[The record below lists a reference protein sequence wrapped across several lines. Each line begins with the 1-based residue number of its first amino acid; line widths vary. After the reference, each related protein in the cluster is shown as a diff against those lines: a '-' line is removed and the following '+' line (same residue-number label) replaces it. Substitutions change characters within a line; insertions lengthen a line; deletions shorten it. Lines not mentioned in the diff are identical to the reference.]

1 MIAASPY
8 ARGTPALGR
17 TGIARLS
24 SVSTRP
30 LCYGSMVGRCRA
42 ARLPRRD
49 GIYSPA
55 GGSCRLS
62 RPGATARIRTA
73 IGAVPMRCTALVL
86 RRRGGRRR
94 HRTFIAGAIRRVSN
108 PLPEP
113 TGAPSMMAESG
124 DPASQA
130 LRLQPGSGRRRH
142 ACPLH
147 SPGLADGGGVDPRTL
162 PCQRHSKPPRE
173 PSRRHPWRIARVLPP
188 KPRKVPSRFQREPA
202 RSSGWPI
209 RKSTP
214 AAIRTPTLL
223 LLRETPLPSWATG
236 AWYARSDLN

>member
-73 IGAVPMRCTALVL
+73 IGAVPMRCTVLVL

-113 TGAPSMMAESG
+113 TGAPSIVADSG

-130 LRLQPGSGRRRH
+130 FRLQPDSSRRRH
-142 ACPLH
+142 VCPLH
-147 SPGLADGGGVDPRTL
+147 SPKNGGWRRCRT
-162 PCQRHSKPPRE
+162 PHVAVPAVFKAASRAVAS
-173 PSRRHPWRIARVLPP
+173 PSV
-188 KPRKVPSRFQREPA
+188 PA
-202 RSSGWPI
+202 RQGSAP
-209 RKSTP
+209 
-214 AAIRTPTLL
+214 
-223 LLRETPLPSWATG
+223 
-236 AWYARSDLN
+236 